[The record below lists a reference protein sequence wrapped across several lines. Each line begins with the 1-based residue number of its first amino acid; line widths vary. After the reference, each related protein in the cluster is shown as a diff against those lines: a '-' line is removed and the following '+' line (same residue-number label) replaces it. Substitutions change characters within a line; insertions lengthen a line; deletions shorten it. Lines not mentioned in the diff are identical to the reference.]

1 MFKEV
6 FLVYCIFTLTVCQ
19 SATLQE
25 NLQSAMQDA
34 LVNGI
39 NMSLNRL
46 KEEYQ
51 QKIRELK
58 AETMSCVING
68 SCSSIL
74 KKIEVSQYY
83 LIEIFLNMK

>member
-19 SATLQE
+19 SPTLQE
-25 NLQSAMQDA
+25 TLQFAMQDVI
-34 LVNGI
+34 VNGI
-39 NMSLNRL
+39 NMSLSRL
-46 KEEYQ
+46 KEQYQ
-51 QKIRELK
+51 QKIHELK
-58 AETMSCVING
+58 TEAMSCAING

-83 LIEIFLNMK
+83 LIEMFLNMK